1 MADEVLKD
9 SKIRRGV
16 VYMQMKKGIEA
27 YGLYVENGIFF
38 YDDAGKSIKSYL
50 DTGVF
55 ILLAGSQTVCNE
67 EKLKNCIQNGRT
79 TKTIIFQSRNAA
91 AQFVL
96 GNAGR
101 TNDWKQLQ

>member
-1 MADEVLKD
+1 
-9 SKIRRGV
+9 
-16 VYMQMKKGIEA
+16 MKKGIEA

-67 EKLKNCIQNGRT
+67 EKLKNCMQYC
-79 TKTIIFQSRNAA
+79 KF
-91 AQFVL
+91 
-96 GNAGR
+96 GNRKLACGSV
-101 TNDWKQLQ
+101 QVCP